1 MWVFPVY
8 CRCWYVYSVLSAV
21 LSKIVP
27 VLSKNSETAVIRTFL
42 ISRDF
47 CGATAKKAFNIKHFR
62 QIQSRPKP
70 PSKITKQPLTY
81 KTRKFS
87 KKCQFCPPKIQC
99 FCGLPQ
105 FEKPN
110 ILQFFPSVLSKSFG
124 NDFRIDIWRVVR
136 VVEGAALEIMMPP
149 EGRGFESH
157 RLRHKKH
164 RSSVRITV
172 FFCSISIVGG

>member
-81 KTRKFS
+81 KTRNQLGS
-87 KKCQFCPPKIQC
+87 NPPRVRIS
-99 FCGLPQ
+99 PS
-105 FEKPN
+105 PPHNHN
-110 ILQFFPSVLSKSFG
+110 ICDTSENPLYIRGFQHFRTLKDQVFMPGFFFLFYTSRKSCR
-124 NDFRIDIWRVVR
+124 DFRGVQEIFVECNMRV
-136 VVEGAALEIMMPP
+136 ENGTL
-149 EGRGFESH
+149 
-157 RLRHKKH
+157 
-164 RSSVRITV
+164 
-172 FFCSISIVGG
+172 